1 MAENEKREILKLKR
15 KSPAPTA
22 GAIDS
27 DKIISRKRKLIIPG
41 KDSAP
46 QNQGQI
52 VTLQE
57 VPAKQAK
64 AARAASKRKPNPEK
78 KVSLEQALLM
88 LNAYWPD
95 CFDRTEVKIMK
106 IKIREDMFDDREKR
120 QLPISRKQ
128 IRHCLKSVAQ
138 SPAYLKCMV
147 PGSVRYDI
155 YGQPAGVV
163 SENEAL
169 RAKKLI
175 SS

>member
-15 KSPAPTA
+15 KSPAPTPTA
-22 GAIDS
+22 AEIAS

-46 QNQGQI
+46 QKRGQI
-52 VTLQE
+52 VTRQE
-57 VPAKQAK
+57 VPARQVK
-64 AARAASKRKPNPEK
+64 AARATRKPRPEK
-78 KVSLEQALLM
+78 RVSLEQALLM
-88 LNAYWPD
+88 LSLYWPD

-106 IKIREDMFDDREKR
+106 IKIREDMFHDREQR

-128 IRHCLKSVAQ
+128 IRHCLKAIAQ

-147 PGSVRYDI
+147 PGYVRYNI

>member
-15 KSPAPTA
+15 KSPAPTT

-27 DKIISRKRKLIIPG
+27 DKIISHKRKLIIPG
-41 KDSAP
+41 KDSAS

-57 VPAKQAK
+57 VPARQAK
-64 AARAASKRKPNPEK
+64 AARATRKPKPEK
-78 KVSLEQALLM
+78 RVSLEQALLM
-88 LNAYWPD
+88 LSAYWPD

-106 IKIREDMFDDREKR
+106 IKIREDMFNDREQR

-128 IRHCLKSVAQ
+128 IRHCLKAVAQ
-138 SPAYLKCMV
+138 SPAYLKCMA

-155 YGQPAGVV
+155 HGQPAGVV

-175 SS
+175 SL